1 MILGKFLKRKDSQDN
16 IREMSYLRVGVSLG
30 ASWSWGVSM
39 IATIVFMYTYGI
51 VPAIV
56 WVVGNILAMPLF
68 GYVKVKIKGFEKWIN
83 FIPLILFS
91 LFIAAMAIIMN
102 MQALLIGLGGG
113 HDIASFRFLD
123 NNFSVPFII
132 FLSLTILLF
141 IYKYGLRGSV
151 LSDLGYYSLQIF
163 AVFLLAIFSLV
174 ISNFTINPNLQI
186 ITETGIKW
194 VFPLGL
200 LGIITGVFTDPMM
213 WQRFEQKENQIKLSV
228 LGGFW
233 FGLYMFFV
241 VLTGLFFKPTLF
253 LGVLLLV
260 VIFALAIST
269 IGSAIVAMQYLTKK
283 IGFGKTTG
291 LIIALIAI
299 ISWPYLMELGMAK
312 IWNIYAGYRWK
323 VVLGMIIVSL
333 VGQCLIR
340 KENNKK
346 IVNFMKKVKLFYKYE

>member
-1 MILGKFLKRKDSQDN
+1 
-16 IREMSYLRVGVSLG
+16 
-30 ASWSWGVSM
+30 
-39 IATIVFMYTYGI
+39 
-51 VPAIV
+51 
-56 WVVGNILAMPLF
+56 
-68 GYVKVKIKGFEKWIN
+68 
-83 FIPLILFS
+83 
-91 LFIAAMAIIMN
+91 
-102 MQALLIGLGGG
+102 
-113 HDIASFRFLD
+113 
-123 NNFSVPFII
+123 
-132 FLSLTILLF
+132 
-141 IYKYGLRGSV
+141 
-151 LSDLGYYSLQIF
+151 
-163 AVFLLAIFSLV
+163 
-174 ISNFTINPNLQI
+174 
-186 ITETGIKW
+186 